1 MSAEVANGAPTLPRV
16 RRRPLPPAAYL
27 GFGVLA
33 GMVLVAAI
41 APFLTPYDPEKTTEA
56 TLLAPSSAHW
66 FGTNATG
73 GDVFSRV
80 IFAARL
86 DLLIAV
92 TSVAGS
98 FALATPIGAWIG
110 YSRGW
115 WTGVV
120 MRVMDFIQSFPA
132 FIFAM
137 ALVAASGQSILNI
150 ILVLGFLNVPIFVRL
165 VRSEVLGLR
174 QRAFVDAARCVGN
187 SDLRLVFRHILPN
200 TLGTALAQ
208 ASTNVGWALLLTAG
222 LSFVGA
228 GVRPPT
234 PEWGSMI
241 SDGAQY
247 IISGSWWA
255 SVFPGIALGLT
266 VLGFSLVGEGI
277 RALLDV
283 RGRP

>member
-1 MSAEVANGAPTLPRV
+1 MSVDAAVPAATPRRAH
-16 RRRPLPPAAYL
+16 RRRLPTEAYI

-33 GMVLVAAI
+33 VMVLVAAI
-41 APFLTPYDPEKTTEA
+41 GPFVVPYDPNETTET
-56 TLLAPSSAHW
+56 TLHAPSGAHW

-73 GDVFSRV
+73 ADVFSRV
-80 IFAARL
+80 VFATRL

-92 TSVAGS
+92 ASVAGS
-98 FALATPIGAWIG
+98 FVLATPIGAWVG
-110 YSRGW
+110 YSPAW

-120 MRVMDFIQSFPA
+120 MRIMDFVQSFPA

-137 ALVAASGQSILNI
+137 ALVAATGQSILNI

-187 SDLRLVFRHILPN
+187 SNLRLVVRHILPN
-200 TLGTALAQ
+200 AIGSALAQ

-234 PEWGSMI
+234 PEWGGMI

-247 IISGSWWA
+247 IINGSWWA
-255 SVFPGIALGLT
+255 SVFPGIALGLA

-283 RGRP
+283 HSRR